1 MLLLVTTVHEE
12 LERQAEIDDQ
22 IIAELEAEN
31 LNLRKL
37 LAIS

>member
-12 LERQAEIDDQ
+12 LERQAEIDDH

-31 LNLRKL
+31 FNLRKL